1 MKVAYISNLPFADA
15 DFPLVREMQRQ
26 GIDVYFFIYVSVYSH
41 RATLVDI
48 PEVYRKQGIF
58 PATVYEEFKAY
69 EGYMDM
75 SKVFVVNSLHQSD
88 FHPANIR
95 TMLSLV
101 RRIKK
106 LGVDVVNITWPPRRN
121 KMLLYLLRKKLVFTL
136 HDPFPHSAKNNREFE
151 FCRKLAFRW
160 IPKVIL
166 LNDAQTEKFCEV
178 YKFPRSRLF
187 HARLGKYDCINY
199 LSEKSSS
206 SQENLVGLP
215 ESLRGQ
221 KYILFFGLI
230 APYKGVEF
238 LLQAFGKLQQKHPD
252 IKLLIAGSGKL
263 YFDESLYRGNA
274 NVVLMNRY
282 VPLAQ
287 LADLLKNALFT
298 VCPYKDATQSGVVQ
312 TAFSMGTPIVASD
325 VGNFA
330 KAIENGKSG
339 VIVPP
344 CDVDAL
350 TGAMADFVE
359 HPEKLVSFRKY
370 IAGEWLERNG
380 WEEVVTQYLN
390 CYEARV

>member
-26 GIDVYFFIYVSVYSH
+26 GVDVYFFIYVSVYSH

-101 RRIKK
+101 SKIKK
-106 LGVDVVNITWPPRRN
+106 LGVDAVNITWPPRRN

-160 IPKVIL
+160 IPKIIL

-350 TGAMADFVE
+350 TGAMADLVE

>member
-48 PEVYRKQGIF
+48 PEVYREQGIF

-101 RRIKK
+101 SKIKK

-160 IPKVIL
+160 IPKIIL

-178 YKFPRSRLF
+178 YKFPRNRLF

-199 LSEKSSS
+199 LSEKCSGP
-206 SQENLVGLP
+206 QENPATLLGP
-215 ESLRGQ
+215 LRGQ

-238 LLQAFGKLQQKHPD
+238 LLQAFGKLQQNHPE
-252 IKLLIAGSGKL
+252 IKLLVAGSGKL

-274 NVVLMNRY
+274 NVVLMNHY
-282 VPLAQ
+282 IPLAQ
-287 LADLLKNALFT
+287 LAGLLKNALFT

-350 TGAMADFVE
+350 TGVMTDLVE
-359 HPEKLVSFRKY
+359 HPEKLESFRKY
-370 IAGEWLERNG
+370 IAGEWLGRNG

>member
-26 GIDVYFFIYVSVYSH
+26 GVDVYFFIYVSVYSH

-160 IPKVIL
+160 IPKIIL
-166 LNDAQTEKFCEV
+166 LNDAQTEKFCET
-178 YKFPRSRLF
+178 YKFPRNRLF

-199 LSEKSSS
+199 LSEKSSC

-263 YFDESLYRGNA
+263 YFDEY
-274 NVVLMNRY
+274 
-282 VPLAQ
+282 Q
-287 LADLLKNALFT
+287 FFK
-298 VCPYKDATQSGVVQ
+298 
-312 TAFSMGTPIVASD
+312 
-325 VGNFA
+325 
-330 KAIENGKSG
+330 
-339 VIVPP
+339 
-344 CDVDAL
+344 
-350 TGAMADFVE
+350 
-359 HPEKLVSFRKY
+359 
-370 IAGEWLERNG
+370 
-380 WEEVVTQYLN
+380 
-390 CYEARV
+390 

>member
-26 GIDVYFFIYVSVYSH
+26 GVDVYFFIYVSVYSH

-101 RRIKK
+101 SKIKK
-106 LGVDVVNITWPPRRN
+106 LGVDAVNITWPPRRN

-160 IPKVIL
+160 IPKIIL

-178 YKFPRSRLF
+178 YKFPRNRLF

-206 SQENLVGLP
+206 TQENLAGLP

-238 LLQAFGKLQQKHPD
+238 LLQAFGKLQQKHTD
-252 IKLLIAGSGKL
+252 IKLLVAGSGKL

-274 NVVLMNRY
+274 NVVLVNRY

-312 TAFSMGTPIVASD
+312 TAFSMGTPIVATD

-344 CDVDAL
+344 CDADAL
-350 TGAMADFVE
+350 AEAMSDLVE
-359 HPEKLVSFRKY
+359 HPEKLESFRKY

>member
-26 GIDVYFFIYVSVYSH
+26 GVDVYFFIYVSVYSH

-101 RRIKK
+101 SKIKK
-106 LGVDVVNITWPPRRN
+106 LGVDAVNITWPPRRN

-160 IPKVIL
+160 IPKIIL

-252 IKLLIAGSGKL
+252 IKLLVAGSGRL

-274 NVVLMNRY
+274 NVVLMNHY

-287 LADLLKNALFT
+287 LASLLKNALFT

-350 TGAMADFVE
+350 TGAMADLVE
-359 HPEKLVSFRKY
+359 HPEKLESFRKY
-370 IAGEWLERNG
+370 IAGEGLERNG

>member
-221 KYILFFGLI
+221 TYILFFGLI

-350 TGAMADFVE
+350 TGAMADLVE

>member
-26 GIDVYFFIYVSVYSH
+26 GVDVYFFIYVSVYSH

-106 LGVDVVNITWPPRRN
+106 LGVDAVNITWPPRRN

-160 IPKVIL
+160 IPKIIL

-350 TGAMADFVE
+350 TGAMADLVE

>member
-26 GIDVYFFIYVSVYSH
+26 GVDVYFFIYVSVYSH

-48 PEVYRKQGIF
+48 PEVYREQGIF
-58 PATVYEEFKAY
+58 PATVYDEFKAY

-121 KMLLYLLRKKLVFTL
+121 KMLLYLLRKKLVLTL

-160 IPKVIL
+160 IPKIIL

-178 YKFPRSRLF
+178 YKFPRNRLF
-187 HARLGKYDCINY
+187 HAWLGKYDCINY
-199 LSEKSSS
+199 LSEKCSG
-206 SQENLVGLP
+206 SQECLTGLP

-221 KYILFFGLI
+221 KFILFFGLI
-230 APYKGVEF
+230 APYKGVEY
-238 LLQAFGKLQQKHPD
+238 LLQAFGKMQQKHPD
-252 IKLLIAGSGKL
+252 LMLLIAGSGKL
-263 YFDESLYRGNA
+263 YFDESLYRGSA

-287 LADLLKNALFT
+287 LAGLLKNALFT

-312 TAFSMGTPIVASD
+312 TTFSMGTPIVASD

-330 KAIENGKSG
+330 EAIENGKSG
-339 VIVPP
+339 IIVPP

-350 TGAMADFVE
+350 ANAMDDLVD
-359 HPEKLVSFRKY
+359 HPEKLESFRNY
-370 IAGEWLERNG
+370 IANDWLQKNG
-380 WEEVVTQYLN
+380 WEEIVKQYLA
-390 CYEARV
+390 CYEAKV

>member
-26 GIDVYFFIYVSVYSH
+26 GIDVYFFIYVSIYSH
-41 RATLVDI
+41 RATLIDI
-48 PEVYRKQGIF
+48 PEVYKKQGIF

-75 SKVFVVNSLHQSD
+75 SKVFVINSLHQSD

-101 RRIKK
+101 SKIKK
-106 LGVDVVNITWPPRRN
+106 LGVDAVNITWPPRRN

-151 FCRKLAFRW
+151 FCRKLAFKW
-160 IPKVIL
+160 IPKIIL

-178 YKFPRSRLF
+178 YKFPRNRLF

-199 LSEKSSS
+199 LSEHLGSA
-206 SQENLVGLP
+206 EELP
-215 ESLRGQ
+215 EQLRGQ

-230 APYKGVEF
+230 APYKGVEY
-238 LLQAFGKLQQKHPD
+238 LLQAFKKMQQDYPD
-252 IKLLIAGSGKL
+252 VKLLIAGSGKL
-263 YFDESLYRGNA
+263 YFDESLYKGNA
-274 NVVLMNRY
+274 NVILMNRY
-282 VPLAQ
+282 IPLAQ
-287 LADLLKNALFT
+287 LAGLLKNALFT

-330 KAIENGKSG
+330 AAIEDGKSG

-344 CDVDAL
+344 CDADAL
-350 TGAMADFVE
+350 ARAMAELVG
-359 HPEKLVSFRKY
+359 HPERLEMFRKY
-370 IAGEWLERNG
+370 IAGEWLEKNS
-380 WEEVVTQYLN
+380 WEEVAKQYLN

>member
-26 GIDVYFFIYVSVYSH
+26 GIDVYFFIYVSIYSH
-41 RATLVDI
+41 RATLIDI
-48 PEVYRKQGIF
+48 PEVYKKQGIF

-101 RRIKK
+101 SKIKK
-106 LGVDVVNITWPPRRN
+106 LGVDAVNITWPPRRN

-160 IPKVIL
+160 IPKIIL

-178 YKFPRSRLF
+178 YKFPRNRLF

>member
-26 GIDVYFFIYVSVYSH
+26 GVDVYFFIYVSVYSH

-88 FHPANIR
+88 FHPANIC

-101 RRIKK
+101 SKIKK
-106 LGVDVVNITWPPRRN
+106 LGVDAVNITWPPRRN

-160 IPKVIL
+160 IPKIIL

-178 YKFPRSRLF
+178 YKFPRNRLF

-215 ESLRGQ
+215 EPLRGQ

-312 TAFSMGTPIVASD
+312 TAFSMGTPIVATD

-344 CDVDAL
+344 CDANAL
-350 TGAMADFVE
+350 AEAMADLVE
-359 HPEKLVSFRKY
+359 HSEKLESFRKY

>member
-26 GIDVYFFIYVSVYSH
+26 GVDVYFFIYVSVYSH

-48 PEVYRKQGIF
+48 PEVYREQGIF
-58 PATVYEEFKAY
+58 PATVYDEFKAY

-121 KMLLYLLRKKLVFTL
+121 KMLLYLLRKKLVLTL

-151 FCRKLAFRW
+151 FCRKLAFWW
-160 IPKVIL
+160 IPKIIL

-178 YKFPRSRLF
+178 YKFPRNRLF

-199 LSEKSSS
+199 LSEKCSG
-206 SQENLVGLP
+206 SQECLAGLP

-221 KYILFFGLI
+221 KFILFFGLI
-230 APYKGVEF
+230 APYKGVEY
-238 LLQAFGKLQQKHPD
+238 LLQAFGKMQQKHLD
-252 IKLLIAGSGKL
+252 LMLLIAGSGKL

-274 NVVLMNRY
+274 NVVLMNHY

-287 LADLLKNALFT
+287 LAGLLKNALFT

-330 KAIENGKSG
+330 EAIENGKSG
-339 VIVPP
+339 IIVPP

-350 TGAMADFVE
+350 ANAMDDLVD
-359 HPEKLVSFRKY
+359 HPEKLESFRNY
-370 IAGEWLERNG
+370 IANDWLQKNG
-380 WEEVVTQYLN
+380 WEEIVKQYLN
-390 CYEARV
+390 CYEAKV

>member
-26 GIDVYFFIYVSVYSH
+26 GVDVYFFIYVSVYSH

-88 FHPANIR
+88 FHPANIC

-160 IPKVIL
+160 IPKIIL

-350 TGAMADFVE
+350 TGAMADLVE

>member
-350 TGAMADFVE
+350 TGAMADLVE

>member
-26 GIDVYFFIYVSVYSH
+26 GVDVYFFIYVSVYSH

-48 PEVYRKQGIF
+48 PEVYREQGIF
-58 PATVYEEFKAY
+58 TATVYDEFKAY

-106 LGVDVVNITWPPRRN
+106 LGLDVVNITWPPRRN
-121 KMLLYLLRKKLVFTL
+121 KMLLYLLRKKLVLTL

-160 IPKVIL
+160 IPKIIL

-178 YKFPRSRLF
+178 YKFPRNRLF
-187 HARLGKYDCINY
+187 HAWLGKYDCINY
-199 LSEKSSS
+199 LSEKCSG
-206 SQENLVGLP
+206 SQECLAGLP

-221 KYILFFGLI
+221 KFILFFGLI
-230 APYKGVEF
+230 APYKGVEY
-238 LLQAFGKLQQKHPD
+238 LLQAFGKMQQKHPD
-252 IKLLIAGSGKL
+252 LMLLIAGSGKL
-263 YFDESLYRGNA
+263 YFDESLYRGSA

-287 LADLLKNALFT
+287 LAGLLKNALFT

-312 TAFSMGTPIVASD
+312 TTFSMGTPIVASD

-330 KAIENGKSG
+330 EAIENGKSG
-339 VIVPP
+339 IVVPP

-350 TGAMADFVE
+350 ANAMDDLVD
-359 HPEKLVSFRKY
+359 HPEKLESFRNY
-370 IAGEWLERNG
+370 IANDWLQKNG
-380 WEEVVTQYLN
+380 WEEIVKQYLA
-390 CYEARV
+390 CYEAKV

>member
-26 GIDVYFFIYVSVYSH
+26 GVDVYFFIYVSVYSH

-58 PATVYEEFKAY
+58 PAKVYEEFKAY

-101 RRIKK
+101 SKIKK
-106 LGVDVVNITWPPRRN
+106 LGVDAVNITWPPRRN

-160 IPKVIL
+160 IPKIIL

-178 YKFPRSRLF
+178 YKFPRNRLF

-206 SQENLVGLP
+206 TQENLAGLP

-238 LLQAFGKLQQKHPD
+238 LLQAFGKLQQKHTD
-252 IKLLIAGSGKL
+252 IKLLVAGSGKL

-274 NVVLMNRY
+274 NVVLVNRY

-312 TAFSMGTPIVASD
+312 TAFSMGTPIVATD

-344 CDVDAL
+344 CDADAL
-350 TGAMADFVE
+350 AEAMSDLVE
-359 HPEKLVSFRKY
+359 HPEKLESFRKY
-370 IAGEWLERNG
+370 IAGEWLKRNG

>member
-26 GIDVYFFIYVSVYSH
+26 GVDVYFFIYVSVYSH

-101 RRIKK
+101 SKIKK
-106 LGVDVVNITWPPRRN
+106 LGVDAVNITWPPRRN

-160 IPKVIL
+160 IPKIIL

-178 YKFPRSRLF
+178 YKFPRNRLF

-206 SQENLVGLP
+206 SQENLAGLP

-221 KYILFFGLI
+221 NYILFFGLI

-252 IKLLIAGSGKL
+252 IKLLVAGSGKL

-274 NVVLMNRY
+274 NVVLMNHY
-282 VPLAQ
+282 IPLAQ
-287 LADLLKNALFT
+287 LAGLLKNALFT

-344 CDVDAL
+344 CDADAL
-350 TGAMADFVE
+350 AGAMADLVE
-359 HPEKLVSFRKY
+359 HPEKLESFRKY

>member
-26 GIDVYFFIYVSVYSH
+26 GVDVYFFIYVSVYSH

-101 RRIKK
+101 SKIKK
-106 LGVDVVNITWPPRRN
+106 LGVDAVNITWPPRRN

-160 IPKVIL
+160 IPKIIL

-178 YKFPRSRLF
+178 YKFPRNRLF

-206 SQENLVGLP
+206 TQENLAGLP

-238 LLQAFGKLQQKHPD
+238 LLQAFGKLQQKHTD
-252 IKLLIAGSGKL
+252 IKLLVAGSGKL

-274 NVVLMNRY
+274 NVVLVNRY

-312 TAFSMGTPIVASD
+312 TAFSMGTPIVATD

-344 CDVDAL
+344 CDADAL
-350 TGAMADFVE
+350 AEAMSDLVE
-359 HPEKLVSFRKY
+359 HPEKLESFRKY
-370 IAGEWLERNG
+370 IAGEWLKRNG

>member
-26 GIDVYFFIYVSVYSH
+26 GVDVYFFIYVSVYSH

-101 RRIKK
+101 SKIKK
-106 LGVDVVNITWPPRRN
+106 LGVDAVNITWPPRRN

-160 IPKVIL
+160 IPKIIL

-178 YKFPRSRLF
+178 YKFPRNRLF

-199 LSEKSSS
+199 LDEKCSGSA
-206 SQENLVGLP
+206 ENPVALP
-215 ESLRGQ
+215 EPLRGQ

-238 LLQAFGKLQQKHPD
+238 LLQAFGKLQQKHTD
-252 IKLLIAGSGKL
+252 IKLLVAGSGKL

-274 NVVLMNRY
+274 NVVLVNRY

-312 TAFSMGTPIVASD
+312 TAFSMGTPIVATD

-344 CDVDAL
+344 CDADAL
-350 TGAMADFVE
+350 AGAMSDLVE
-359 HPEKLVSFRKY
+359 HPEKLESFRKY

-390 CYEARV
+390 CYEARI

>member
-26 GIDVYFFIYVSVYSH
+26 GIDVYSFIYVSVYSH

-48 PEVYRKQGIF
+48 PEVYKKQGIF

-88 FHPANIR
+88 FHPANIC

-101 RRIKK
+101 RKIKK

-121 KMLLYLLRKKLVFTL
+121 KMLLYLLRKKLVLTL

-151 FCRKLAFRW
+151 FCRKLAFKW
-160 IPKVIL
+160 IPKIIL
-166 LNDAQTEKFCEV
+166 LNNAQTEKFCST
-178 YKFPRSRLF
+178 YSFPQQRLF
-187 HARLGKYDCINY
+187 FARLGKYDCINY
-199 LSEKSSS
+199 LSEKCSGSAES
-206 SQENLVGLP
+206 LAELP

-230 APYKGVEF
+230 APYKGVEY
-238 LLQAFGKLQQKHPD
+238 LLQAFAKISKKHPD
-252 IKLLIAGSGKL
+252 VKLLIAGSGKL
-263 YFDESLYRGNA
+263 YFDESLYKENS
-274 NVVLMNRY
+274 NVVVLNRY
-282 VPLAQ
+282 VPLAL
-287 LADLLKNALFT
+287 LACLLKNTLFT

-330 KAIENGKSG
+330 EAIENGKSG
-339 VIVPP
+339 MIVPP
-344 CDVDAL
+344 SNVDAL
-350 TGAMADFVE
+350 ANAMDDLVD
-359 HPEKLVSFRKY
+359 HPEKLESFRNY
-370 IAGEWLERNG
+370 IANNWLQKNG
-380 WEEVVTQYLN
+380 WEEIVKQYLN
-390 CYEARV
+390 CYEAKV

>member
-26 GIDVYFFIYVSVYSH
+26 GVDVFFFIYVSVYSH

-48 PEVYRKQGIF
+48 PEVYREQGIF
-58 PATVYEEFKAY
+58 PATVYDEFKAY

-121 KMLLYLLRKKLVFTL
+121 KILLYLLRKKLVLTL

-160 IPKVIL
+160 IPKIIL

-178 YKFPRSRLF
+178 YKFPRNRLF
-187 HARLGKYDCINY
+187 HAWLGKYDCINY

-238 LLQAFGKLQQKHPD
+238 LLQAFGKLQQAHPD
-252 IKLLIAGSGKL
+252 VKLLIAGSGKL

-274 NVVLMNRY
+274 NVVLMNHY

-287 LADLLKNALFT
+287 LASLLKNALFT

-312 TAFSMGTPIVASD
+312 TAFSMGTPIVATD

-330 KAIENGKSG
+330 QAIENGKSG

-344 CDVDAL
+344 CDADAL
-350 TGAMADFVE
+350 AEAMSDLVE
-359 HPEKLVSFRKY
+359 HPEKLESFRKY